1 MISPK
6 TFVSN
11 ILRLLLALIPPES
24 EVRILRGPLRGMH
37 WVKGASTNA
46 CWLGTYEVARVKAFA
61 KAVKQGGVVYDVGAN
76 VGIYSLLASSR
87 AGITGR
93 VYAFEPL
100 DRNLQY
106 LRRHILLNDLQNCDV
121 VEKAVCNEQGLRR
134 FSATPWEASMAK
146 LSPEGELLVP
156 STTLDNCIFGEL
168 RFRPPDVIKI
178 DVEGSELEV
187 LQGAS
192 RAISEFHPTVFVEL
206 HGTELHADCHNFLV
220 AKGYRVEDA
229 YAQLVATHISTT

>member
-1 MISPK
+1 
-6 TFVSN
+6 
-11 ILRLLLALIPPES
+11 
-24 EVRILRGPLRGMH
+24 
-37 WVKGASTNA
+37 
-46 CWLGTYEVARVKAFA
+46 
-61 KAVKQGGVVYDVGAN
+61 
-76 VGIYSLLASSR
+76 
-87 AGITGR
+87 

-100 DRNLQY
+100 TETFITFAD
-106 LRRHILLNDLQNCDV
+106 IFLLNDLQIATSL
-121 VEKAVCNEQGLRR
+121 KGGLQRR
-134 FSATPWEASMAK
+134 GDCGGSPQPLGASSKTFPRGATF
-146 LSPEGELLVP
+146 P

-178 DVEGSELEV
+178 DVEGAELEV

-220 AKGYRVEDA
+220 AKGYKVEDA